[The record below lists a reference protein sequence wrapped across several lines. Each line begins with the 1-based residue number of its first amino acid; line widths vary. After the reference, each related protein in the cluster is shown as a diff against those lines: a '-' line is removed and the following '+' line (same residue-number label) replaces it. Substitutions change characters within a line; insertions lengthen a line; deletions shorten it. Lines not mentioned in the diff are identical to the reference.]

1 MDKHLRPSRFDAD
14 INTPNVEKQWNH
26 WLRTFTNFVGNL
38 TFAGDAAAQQ
48 TAKLQTL
55 TNYISAE
62 VFEYIADANDF
73 DSAINILKGLYVK
86 PKNIV
91 YNRHKLA
98 TRAQSEEESVDQFMQ
113 NLEQLSKHCEFAA
126 VMQSS
131 TGKSTSETRSSTDSP
146 LTKYDNVFSKTTI

>member
-1 MDKHLRPSRFDAD
+1 MDKYLRPSRFDAD

-62 VFEYIADANDF
+62 VFEYIADANDLRQCNQY
-73 DSAINILKGLYVK
+73 SEGV
-86 PKNIV
+86 V
-91 YNRHKLA
+91 CQ
-98 TRAQSEEESVDQFMQ
+98 AQEYCIQQTQIS
-113 NLEQLSKHCEFAA
+113 N
-126 VMQSS
+126 
-131 TGKSTSETRSSTDSP
+131 
-146 LTKYDNVFSKTTI
+146 